1 MATKTTR
8 RTVLV
13 TGAMKGIGR
22 AIAEAFAKTG
32 CNIALN
38 DIAVQPDTDQL
49 IKSLSK
55 GGGKAKAY
63 LADISNA
70 EAVTKMLHD
79 IVDDF
84 GHVDVLVNN
93 AGIIGAHAWNELT
106 PASWE
111 KTWHVNVLGT
121 FNCMQKFGIA
131 VLDGKRTGA
140 IVNIASIRGF
150 PQGTRDVRIDYSATK
165 AAVINLTASF
175 AKVLAP
181 HIRVNAVAPG
191 PTETSMNDDWPKGRK
206 EEMNHVIPVGRMN
219 EPSDIANAVVF
230 LASDQAAT
238 ITGQTLVVDGGG
250 TLITPV

>member
-1 MATKTTR
+1 MANKTTR

-38 DIAVQPDTDQL
+38 DIAVQPDTQQL

-70 EAVTKMLHD
+70 EAVAKMVQD
-79 IVDDF
+79 IVKDF

-106 PASWE
+106 TANWE

-121 FNCMQKFGIA
+121 FNCMQKFGVA
-131 VLDGKRTGA
+131 VLASKRTGA

-219 EPSDIANAVVF
+219 EPADIANAVVF

-238 ITGQTLVVDGGG
+238 ITGQTLIVDGGG

>member
-13 TGAMKGIGR
+13 TGALRGIGR

-38 DIAVQPDTDQL
+38 DIAIQPDTAQL

-63 LADISNA
+63 LTDISNA
-70 EAVTKMLHD
+70 EAVAKMIQD

-93 AGIIGAHAWNELT
+93 AGIIGSHAWNELA
-106 PASWE
+106 PANWE
-111 KTWHVNVLGT
+111 KTWRVNVLGT
-121 FNCMQKFGIA
+121 FNCMQKFGMA
-131 VLDGKRTGA
+131 VLSSKRTGA

-150 PQGTRDVRIDYSATK
+150 AQGTRDVRIDYSATK

-181 HIRVNAVAPG
+181 AIRVNAVAPG
-191 PTETSMNDDWPKGRK
+191 PTETSMNDDWPEGRK
-206 EEMNHVIPVGRMN
+206 EKMNRVIPVGRMN
-219 EPSDIANAVVF
+219 QPSDIANAVVF
-230 LASDQAAT
+230 LASGQAAT
-238 ITGQTLVVDGGG
+238 ITGQTIIVDGGG